1 MINLTRVGALKR
13 FQNALKALPRRG
25 GGLHVAILGAA
36 NWGVAAGFSE
46 EKLVEMISAIDRP
59 FKKNEVIEAV
69 AKAFRD
75 AEDQSNG
82 GPREYKARAAMTK
95 AAAAGRIL
103 AKDKERAAQLQAA
116 LIAKG
121 GGSVDPFSPELHA
134 MSNPQFEL
142 VPPLA
147 GIPGSEHRRD
157 MLSFLRLFSPKSIL
171 YIGKGTETRCEQVNH
186 IKTVE
191 QWTDCFER
199 KLSEIEEQAD
209 PQEQM
214 RMIAALGDRYPFCC
228 FNELTGFPN
237 EHGSYRS
244 NSNVKEYSHL
254 VLESDSI
261 PLNQHIPLVC
271 GLGLPVVSATF
282 SGNKSIHFLVRLR
295 DIPHGESVKDQAT
308 WDTIVKKDFFGQVI
322 PLGFDRAMSSPAH
335 LTRLPGV
342 FRLDKNEFQRLL
354 FINKDGGPLHA

>member
-13 FQNALKALPRRG
+13 FQKGIEELPQRG
-25 GGLHVAILGAA
+25 EGLHVALMGLCNRGAA
-36 NWGVAAGFSE
+36 AHLTEDELIESIMAV
-46 EKLVEMISAIDRP
+46 DRD
-59 FKKNEVIEAV
+59 FKPGEIEDAV
-69 AKAFRD
+69 TKAFAD
-75 AEDQSNG
+75 AEEWRNG
-82 GPREYKARAAMTK
+82 MREVKPRAPMTK

-103 AKDKERAAQLQAA
+103 AEDKERAAQLQAT

-121 GGSVDPFSPELHA
+121 GGSVDPFGSELHA
-134 MSNPQFEL
+134 MSNPQIEL
-142 VPPLA
+142 VPPIA

-157 MLSFLRLFSPKSIL
+157 MLSFLRLFSPKSAL
-171 YIGKGTETRCEQVNH
+171 YIGKGTETRCEQANH

-191 QWTDCFER
+191 EWTDYLEQ
-199 KLSEIEEQAD
+199 KLSEIEEQVD

-228 FNELTGFPN
+228 FNELSGLPN
-237 EHGSYRS
+237 EHGRYRS

-261 PLNQHIPLVC
+261 PLNQQIPLVC
-271 GLGLPVVSATF
+271 GLGLPVVAATF

-308 WDTIVKKDFFGQVI
+308 WDAIVKKDFFGQVI
-322 PLGFDRAMSSPAH
+322 PLGFDRAVSSPAH

>member
-1 MINLTRVGALKR
+1 MINLTRIGALKR
-13 FQNALKALPRRG
+13 FHRSLELMPERG
-25 GGLHVAILGAA
+25 GGLHAGIMTSANYAQAA
-36 NWGVAAGFSE
+36 SLSKVAAIE
-46 EKLVEMISAIDRP
+46 AISSIDRD
-59 FKKNEVIEAV
+59 FKPGEIEDAV
-69 AKAFRD
+69 DKAFAD
-75 AEDQSNG
+75 AEEWRNG
-82 GPREYKARAAMTK
+82 MREVKPRTPMTK
-95 AAAAGRIL
+95 ATAAGRIL
-103 AKDKERAAQLQAA
+103 AEDKERAAQLQAA

-142 VPPLA
+142 VPTLA

-157 MLSFLRLFSPKSIL
+157 MLSFLRLFSPKSVL
-171 YIGKGTETRCEQVNH
+171 YIGKGTETRCEQANH

-191 QWTDCFER
+191 EWTDFLEQ

-209 PQEQM
+209 PQEQQ
-214 RMIAALGDRYPFCC
+214 RMIATLGDRYPFCC
-228 FNELTGFPN
+228 FNELTGSPN

-244 NSNVKEYSHL
+244 NSNVKEYSHI

-261 PLNQHIPLVC
+261 PLNQQIPLVC
-271 GLGLPVVSATF
+271 GLGLPVVAATF

-295 DIPHGESVKDQAT
+295 DIPRGEAVKDQAT
-308 WDTIVKKDFFGQVI
+308 WDAIVKKDFFGQVI

-354 FINKDGGPLHA
+354 FINKDGGPLHV